1 MPFFPT
7 LPDPKADDASRR
19 RFMGRGAAIIAV
31 LATVLAL
38 TGDLPDEIPAWAL
51 EHEVVYRALVALTL
65 FAIASA
71 VLNVI
76 ALVFH
81 GWLFTGLTAGPAQAN
96 AEKVAAEQQA
106 SALQGTIDALGKITA
121 GADDIV
127 SDLHERLA
135 AVEAASGIEPPPTPP
150 ASLSA
155 LLTDDGEDEEPGGA
169 A

>member
-1 MPFFPT
+1 
-7 LPDPKADDASRR
+7 
-19 RFMGRGAAIIAV
+19 MGRGAVIIAV
-31 LATVLAL
+31 FAIVLAL
-38 TGDLPDEIPAWAL
+38 TGDLPDKIPAWAL
-51 EHEVVYRALVALTL
+51 EHELVYRALVALAL

-71 VLNVI
+71 ILNVI

-106 SALQGTIDALGKITA
+106 RALQGTIDALGKISA

-135 AVEAASGIEPPPTPP
+135 AVEQAAEIEPPATPP